1 MRGRAGLVLRMSEQR
16 ETTSLGGDAEGEWQ
30 RELAAALD
38 SCACFNF
45 RKVSRA
51 VTQLYDEALHPSG
64 LRSTQL
70 VILLSVA
77 VQPSA
82 NISQLARRMVMDAS
96 TLNRNLRPLVQKR
109 LLQLVAGED
118 GRRKQIVL
126 TDEGK
131 AAINAAV
138 PYWAAAQKRLVG
150 LFGRQRY
157 RELTRQMSSVIALA
171 RGP

>member
-1 MRGRAGLVLRMSEQR
+1 MSQGSD
-16 ETTSLGGDAEGEWQ
+16 TTPANGDGEWQ
-30 RELAAALD
+30 SALAAALD

-51 VTQLYDEALHPSG
+51 VTQLYDEALHPCG

-96 TLNRNLRPLVQKR
+96 TLNRNLRPLIQR
-109 LLQLVAGED
+109 GLLSLVAAED

-126 TDEGK
+126 TEAGR

-138 PYWAAAQKRLVG
+138 PYGSAAQKRLIG
-150 LFGRQRY
+150 LFGKQRY
-157 RELTRQMSSVIALA
+157 KELTRQMNSITALA
-171 RGP
+171 RGS

>member
-1 MRGRAGLVLRMSEQR
+1 MSENPD
-16 ETTSLGGDAEGEWQ
+16 TTPTSGDDAWQ
-30 RELAAALD
+30 RELAGALE

-51 VTQLYDEALHPSG
+51 VTQLYDEALHPCG

-96 TLNRNLRPLVQKR
+96 TLNRNLRPLMQR
-109 LLQLVAGED
+109 GLLELTAGED

-126 TDEGK
+126 TEQGK

-138 PYWAAAQKRLVG
+138 PYWSAAQKRLVG

-157 RELTRQMSSVIALA
+157 KELTRQMSSVIALA

>member
-1 MRGRAGLVLRMSEQR
+1 MSRDNDTSASGDGDERQRA
-16 ETTSLGGDAEGEWQ
+16 
-30 RELAAALD
+30 LAAALD

-51 VTQLYDEALHPSG
+51 VTQLYDEALHPCG

-82 NISQLARRMVMDAS
+82 NISQLARRLVMDAS
-96 TLNRNLRPLVQKR
+96 TLNRNLRPLIQKG
-109 LLQLVAGED
+109 LLQLTAAED
-118 GRRKQIVL
+118 GRRKQILL
-126 TDEGK
+126 TEEGN
-131 AAINAAV
+131 AAIEAAV
-138 PYWAAAQKRLVG
+138 PYWEAAQKRLVG

-157 RELTRQMSSVIALA
+157 KELTRQMSTVIAMT
-171 RGP
+171 RSG

>member
-1 MRGRAGLVLRMSEQR
+1 MIQGSDATPEN
-16 ETTSLGGDAEGEWQ
+16 GDDEGDWQ

-38 SCACFNF
+38 TCACFNF

-77 VQPSA
+77 VQPSS
-82 NISQLARRMVMDAS
+82 NISQLARRLVMDAS
-96 TLNRNLRPLVQKR
+96 TLNRNLRPLVQR
-109 LLQLVAGED
+109 GLLKLVSGED
-118 GRRKQIVL
+118 GRRKQIAL
-126 TDEGK
+126 TEEGRG
-131 AAINAAV
+131 AIDAAV
-138 PYWAAAQKRLVG
+138 PYWSAAQKRLVG

-157 RELTRQMSSVIALA
+157 KELTRQMSTVISLA

>member
-1 MRGRAGLVLRMSEQR
+1 MSQGSD
-16 ETTSLGGDAEGEWQ
+16 TTPANGDGEWQ

-38 SCACFNF
+38 TCACFNF

-51 VTQLYDEALHPSG
+51 VTQLYDEALHPCG

-96 TLNRNLRPLVQKR
+96 TLNRNLRPLIQR
-109 LLQLVAGED
+109 GLLSLIAAED

-126 TDEGK
+126 TESGR

-138 PYWAAAQKRLVG
+138 PYWSSAQKRLTG
-150 LFGRQRY
+150 LFGKQRY
-157 RELTRQMSSVIALA
+157 KELTRQMNSVISLA
-171 RGP
+171 RGS